1 MSENGI
7 PNGPRIPYFSERS
20 DSENNGEKLF
30 IFLRRAGAGGVMR
43 QYIPVARKEIPPG
56 KRGKS
61 RCSNAPGKDR
71 LGGEFQRWEAGA

>member
-43 QYIPVARKEIPPG
+43 QYISAREKREVEVFKRSG
-56 KRGKS
+56 KGSLR
-61 RCSNAPGKDR
+61 R
-71 LGGEFQRWEAGA
+71 